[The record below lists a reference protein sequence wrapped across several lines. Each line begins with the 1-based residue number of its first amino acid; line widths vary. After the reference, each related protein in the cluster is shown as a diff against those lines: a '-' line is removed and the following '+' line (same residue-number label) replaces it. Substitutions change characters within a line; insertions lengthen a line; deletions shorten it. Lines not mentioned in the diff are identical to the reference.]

1 MKLQKKNNNIKIFY
15 AALYTALFFCLIS
28 AFSLIQKSDA
38 SLSVFYSH
46 YIGDFSIGVCS
57 RMMLGQIL
65 SLFKDSF
72 TQEWITSFVEISVFV
87 MFFFAAAFIG
97 SVFADADKKT
107 AKALF
112 IFGFMLCIYPVSFN
126 SFLNI
131 NFGFLEIF
139 MIMLFIITAFAGESR
154 IFGYLTPF
162 VIFTGIMIHESFMF
176 SFMCPILAIVAY
188 YATAKHNKSV
198 FTSPVFITSA
208 VSAVGTA
215 AYSVFFSRMTLKM
228 TEQQMLSYL
237 AEKGNCDISDVSGY
251 LEAFLFYTDVNG
263 ELGTSHANNIFEI
276 FVHLIEITKGETNG
290 IQITQTLAAVPFIIM
305 IFVLWGICIKKTKG
319 FAKKIPYILFMLT
332 PIPQMVAATLISMD
346 YARFFASLIISQ
358 AFYIFVCAK
367 QKDPVV
373 TQFLEKAGERA
384 ELFILPLAI
393 MFLSGIN

>member
-1 MKLQKKNNNIKIFY
+1 MKLQNKNNIKTIH

-28 AFSLIQKSDA
+28 AFGLIQKSNTV
-38 SLSVFYSH
+38 LGTFYSH

-57 RMMLGQIL
+57 RMMIGQIL

-72 TQEWITSFVEISVFV
+72 TQEWVSSFVMISIFV
-87 MFFFAAAFIG
+87 MFFFAAVFIG
-97 SVFADADKKT
+97 STLAKAEQKT

-112 IFGFMLCIYPVSFN
+112 IFSFMLCIYPVSFN

-131 NFGFLEIF
+131 NFGFLETF

-154 IFGYLTPF
+154 IFSYLTPF
-162 VIFTGIMIHESFMF
+162 IIFTGIMIHESFMF

-188 YATAKHNKSV
+188 YATVKHKKSV
-198 FTSPVFITSA
+198 FTSPVFIISA

-215 AYSVFFSRMTLKM
+215 VYSVFFSRMTLKM

-237 AEKGNCDISDVSGY
+237 AEKGNCDISGVSGY
-251 LEAFLFYTDVNG
+251 LEGFLYYSDVKG
-263 ELGTSHANNIFEI
+263 ELGKSHADNIFEV
-276 FVHLIEITKGETNG
+276 FKYLVEITKGETNG
-290 IQITQTLAAVPFIIM
+290 IQITQTLAAIPFIIM
-305 IFVLWGICIKKTKG
+305 IFVLWGICIKKTEG
-319 FAKKIPYILFMLT
+319 FTKKIPYILFMLT

-358 AFYIFVCAK
+358 VFYLFVCAK
-367 QKDPVV
+367 QKDLVV
-373 TQFLEKAGERA
+373 TQFLEKASERA
-384 ELFILPLAI
+384 VLFILPLAI